1 MNNNKIKEDVL
12 QELIDLMESK
22 EVEGLKAKSPKFAK
36 VEVEAESP
44 EDLQDGLESAK
55 DVVEKLPEL
64 PKVMGKEPEDD
75 ELDLE
80 RLKELYS
87 KLK

>member
-1 MNNNKIKEDVL
+1 MDKNKIKESVL

-22 EVEGLKAKSPKFAK
+22 ELEGLKSKSPKFAK
-36 VEVEAESP
+36 VEVEAENP
-44 EDLQDGLESAK
+44 EDLQEGLEAAK
-55 DVVEKLPEL
+55 DVIEKVPEL
-64 PKVMGKEPEDD
+64 PNALGKDTEDD